1 MTDGLCAVSKVKV
14 VAQRLTEPVAS
25 LPLLGCIAGC
35 FALQPL
41 ATDAYLPSLP
51 LIGQT
56 FQAGTGAVQTT
67 LSFFILAFGF
77 SQLIMG
83 PVSDRFGRRP
93 VALLGL
99 LVFMFASA
107 IALYSPSLQ
116 VLVLARVLQAFGV
129 CCTVIASRTLVRDRY
144 EPAAG
149 AQVLARA
156 NSGMAWVILLGPLA
170 GGLLAAQWGWRSI
183 FVMLTGLSFAL
194 LLWCWRTLE
203 EPTMQRDRTATRLRP
218 LLANYWAIL
227 KHPEFLKALTIF
239 SLSYGALFV
248 YLSGT
253 SYVFVQVLKQPVSV
267 YGYYWVVASGGYFLG
282 SFSTAASIAKHG
294 VGGAM
299 RKAVW
304 FSLTGG
310 LVMAALALAGIH
322 HPLAIAAPMAIF
334 LFGHSR
340 LQPCLQALCTAPFPN
355 NAGSASALAGFIM
368 HAVAALI
375 GWWIA
380 ISFNGTVYPLT
391 LSLAL
396 GSVLLAFSVWRLVPA
411 QAA

>member
-1 MTDGLCAVSKVKV
+1 
-14 VAQRLTEPVAS
+14 
-25 LPLLGCIAGC
+25 
-35 FALQPL
+35 LQPL

-56 FQAGTGAVQTT
+56 FQAGPSAVQNT
-67 LSFFILAFGF
+67 LSFFIFAFGF
-77 SQLIMG
+77 SQVLMG

-99 LVFMFASA
+99 MVFAVASA
-107 IALYSPSLQ
+107 LALWSPNLQSL
-116 VLVLARVLQAFGV
+116 VVARILQAFGV

-144 EPAAG
+144 EPRAG

-183 FVMLTGLSFAL
+183 FIMLTVLSFAL
-194 LLWCWRTLE
+194 LLWCWQTLE
-203 EPTMQRDRTATRLRP
+203 EPNLKRDRSATRLRP
-218 LLANYWAIL
+218 LLTNYWTIL
-227 KHPEFLKALTIF
+227 KHPEFLKALVIF

-267 YGYYWVVASGGYFLG
+267 YGYYWLVASGGYFLG
-282 SFSTAASIAKHG
+282 SFSTASSIAKHG
-294 VGGAM
+294 IGGAM

-304 FSLTGG
+304 FSIIGG
-310 LVMAALALAGIH
+310 LLMGALALAGVH
-322 HPLAIAAPMAIF
+322 HPMAIAAPMAIF

-340 LQPCLQALCTAPFPN
+340 LQPCLQALSTAPFPDH
-355 NAGSASALAGFIM
+355 AGSASALAGFIM
-368 HAVAALI
+368 HAVAAII
-375 GWWIA
+375 GWWVA
-380 ISFNGTVYPLT
+380 VSFNGTVYPLT
-391 LSLAL
+391 LSLAV
-396 GSVLLAFSVWRLVPA
+396 GSVLLAASVWLLAPRQTA
-411 QAA
+411 